1 MLFAGEDKSA
11 CDTCCYG
18 NRGKMLGIEAFIFKR
33 YDLYLNCKNYLEKI
47 NQKNVMDEETEL
59 LIRDSYKS
67 SKVFASVKKRIQ
79 DNLPLGVKGKCPFCM
94 ISEPNTLE
102 HYFPEAKYPEYIIL
116 FLHQT

>member
-1 MLFAGEDKSA
+1 MIKLTPIKNDDKKIFHEIASNKKIKNKHCALCREDKSA

-67 SKVFASVKKRIQ
+67 SKVFASVKR
-79 DNLPLGVKGKCPFCM
+79 
-94 ISEPNTLE
+94 
-102 HYFPEAKYPEYIIL
+102 EYKIIYL
-116 FLHQT
+116 WL